1 VNQTD
6 AAQHITPTGYIVSS
20 SVEAEG
26 VEAGGILGLLDASS
40 RCEKALSLA
49 AIEAIDGNWHQW
61 LVEAERSRDAA
72 RR

>member
-1 VNQTD
+1 
-6 AAQHITPTGYIVSS
+6 VSRLKGWKP
-20 SVEAEG
+20 AEFS
-26 VEAGGILGLLDASS
+26 AYSNASS